1 MVHFV
6 RLLSAAALAT
16 LSSAAPAVVPRD
28 SAIGGEVAVSAPNG
42 VVLSDTPTA
51 SSGAVQTASSS
62 DQSNSGYSGSGYSGS
77 NSGYSGSNSGYS
89 GDNSGDNSGYSGSSS
104 DSYNTDSNTDQ
115 YTSSSDSYNQY
126 TTSSDSYNQYT
137 TSSDS
142 YNQYT
147 TSSDSYNQYT
157 TSSDSYNQYT
167 TSSDSYN
174 QYTTSSDSYNTDY
187 NNQYTTSSTIVY
199 DSTSTSSAYVSSYTP
214 SYGSG
219 SSNWG
224 GSGYNDCVMQC
235 AASFGGMDSMAS
247 ATWVPPTATQDSYAG
262 QSGSNGVTHTIIVAP
277 SQGVLRYV
285 PFATNASAGDTVE
298 FHWNAG
304 PHTVTQSSALEVCN
318 KTDLSTAF
326 ASGMQQAGFTYDMV
340 INDTT
345 PIWFYCGVTG
355 HCEKGMF
362 GGINIGEAAPGGSS
376 YMSLGSMV
384 VNMTSSSS
392 DCMAMWQYTKN
403 VTSGNSYASNWGM
416 GINVAGMD
424 SNSMMEVMNNVM
436 WTQQLIA
443 ANPDNVDAEKGFQV
457 SNKPLNL
464 PVDLSS
470 ALASAPAPSS
480 PAAATGGAAA
490 SSAAVS
496 SGAAGA
502 AASPTATGKSN
513 GAASV
518 ASSSVAIALVA
529 IVASFLM
536 L

>member
-51 SSGAVQTASSS
+51 SSGAIQTASSS
-62 DQSNSGYSGSGYSGS
+62 DQSNSGYSGSGYSGSNSGYSGS

-104 DSYNTDSNTDQ
+104 DSYNTDSNND
-115 YTSSSDSYNQY
+115 
-126 TTSSDSYNQYT
+126 
-137 TSSDS
+137 
-142 YNQYT
+142 QYT

-199 DSTSTSSAYVSSYTP
+199 DSTSTSSAYVSSYTA

-403 VTSGNSYASNWGM
+403 VTSSNSYASNWGM

-443 ANPDNVDAEKGFQV
+443 ANPDTVDAEKGFQV

>member
-28 SAIGGEVAVSAPNG
+28 SAIGDEVAVSAPNG
-42 VVLSDTPTA
+42 IILSDTPTA
-51 SSGAVQTASSS
+51 SSGAMQTASSS

-77 NSGYSGSNSGYS
+77 GYSGSNSGYSGSNGGYSGSNSGYS
-89 GDNSGDNSGYSGSSS
+89 GDNSGSNSGYSGSSS
-104 DSYNTDSNTDQ
+104 DSYNTDSNNDQ
-115 YTSSSDSYNQY
+115 YTSSSDSYNQYTTSSDSYNQYTTSDDSYNQY

-147 TSSDSYNQYT
+147 TSLDS
-157 TSSDSYNQYT
+157 
-167 TSSDSYN
+167 
-174 QYTTSSDSYNTDY
+174 
-187 NNQYTTSSTIVY
+187 SSTIVY
-199 DSTSTSSAYVSSYTP
+199 DSTSTSSAYVSSYTQ

-326 ASGMQQAGFTYDMV
+326 ASGMQQAGFTYDLV

-480 PAAATGGAAA
+480 PAAATSAAAA
-490 SSAAVS
+490 SGAAVS
-496 SGAAGA
+496 SGAAAA